1 MPSNFMKMK
10 FQLLVELVTLIS
22 MSYSEYS
29 NSEFSYI
36 HHEIILHFCIHFQD
50 YKLFHKF
57 SVIFTC
63 EQTCLLT
70 SLSFKHLTPESCVF
84 HLKRCVIPLVRRQV
98 FGNIVNKFVSFKPS
112 FLISNGSTLSPSI
125 RIQFF

>member
-1 MPSNFMKMK
+1 MKLK
-10 FQLLVELVTLIS
+10 YQLLVELVTLIS

-98 FGNIVNKFVSFKPS
+98 FGNIVNICVSLRPS
-112 FLISNGSTLSPSI
+112 WLILNGSTFSPSVW
-125 RIQFF
+125 IQFF

>member
-84 HLKRCVIPLVRRQV
+84 QLERCVIPLVRRQV
-98 FGNIVNKFVSFKPS
+98 FGNIVNICVSLKPS
-112 FLISNGSTLSPSI
+112 CLILNGSTFSPSVW
-125 RIQFF
+125 IQFF